1 MLILASLRRGRV
13 DVRQGGSI
21 ELRSP
26 WLSALRHR
34 ALVDSRPSREL
45 STQRRSDALDDFELV
60 RFFGKLAA
68 ATDRLFNGRTETMV
82 ITRGRCKAAL
92 GARCYRYT

>member
-1 MLILASLRRGRV
+1 
-13 DVRQGGSI
+13 
-21 ELRSP
+21 
-26 WLSALRHR
+26 
-34 ALVDSRPSREL
+34 VDSRPSREL

-82 ITRGRCKAAL
+82 ITRVRRKAAL